1 MPTSVRYTSW
11 WIDAPSSARHTEVA
25 GLAQAMTFAK
35 KLRSLREA
43 LHWSRAELAQRAKIP
58 RRTLAQYEQGQREP
72 RWTTFVMLASA
83 LGSPL
88 EEFRECV
95 VAAPRTHQ
103 AEEETTSPQLRRSK
117 P

>member
-1 MPTSVRYTSW
+1 MNRACKVHQL
-11 WIDAPSSARHTEVA
+11 DEAPPQKLPWNPRER
-25 GLAQAMTFAK
+25 GRFLGMTFAK

-43 LHWSRAELAQRAKIP
+43 LHLSRAQLAERAKIP

-72 RWTTFVMLASA
+72 RWTTFLMLAGA

-95 VAAPRTHQ
+95 VAT
-103 AEEETTSPQLRRSK
+103 PQVADDSREDKRR
-117 P
+117 